1 MDRVFIRSIIMCLA
15 GTALVVLILNLLT
28 PVVYKAL
35 PNDYVR
41 TGIILDHISNKDTD
55 PEVVILGNSRGM
67 SGVDAGRM
75 SELTGLNVENYCSP
89 SQSLV
94 ESALYYDRL
103 PKSVKV
109 IIQCIDEKEFTD
121 NAMKMT
127 VPATVAFA
135 MSNYK
140 VGDFERSILR
150 DDDCAELEHS
160 RLIRNF
166 KARSSYKTG
175 ISNLIIRQL
184 DDDAPSDQIKDL
196 KYPYMYPSD
205 HSKTYDRDLDHLKQ
219 WIPTAVSQFNVSET
233 LSSFCQRIVHH
244 MADEG
249 VDVVF
254 AIMPNCPDLDWP
266 DEASEHF
273 VEYVMETLG
282 DISFI
287 DVLTRVP
294 SSGFYDPLHPNR
306 EGAEIITSEL
316 AKVVINR

>member
-1 MDRVFIRSIIMCLA
+1 MCLA
-15 GTALVVLILNLLT
+15 GTALVVLILNILT

-41 TGIILDHISNKDTD
+41 TGIILDHISNKDTV

-67 SGVDAGRM
+67 SGVDAGLM

-109 IIQCIDEKEFTD
+109 IIQCVDEKEFSD
-121 NAMKMT
+121 KAMTMT
-127 VPATVAFA
+127 VPARVAFA
-135 MSNYK
+135 MSNYR
-140 VGDFERSILR
+140 VGDFERSILSE
-150 DDDCAELEHS
+150 DDLSELEHS
-160 RLIRNF
+160 RIIRNF

-175 ISNLIIRQL
+175 ISNLIVRQL

-196 KYPYMYPSD
+196 KYPYMYPSN
-205 HSKTYDRDLDHLKQ
+205 HSKTYDRDLDHLRQ
-219 WIPTAVSQFNVSET
+219 WIPSPENAFPVSSN
-233 LSSFCQRIVHH
+233 LSSFCSGLVHH
-244 MADEG
+244 MAAKG
-249 VDVVF
+249 VVVIF
-254 AIMPNCPDLDWP
+254 AIMPNCPDLGWP
-266 DEASEHF
+266 DEASMR
-273 VEYVMETLG
+273 YVDHVRETLRG
-282 DISFI
+282 CPVADLF
-287 DVLTRVP
+287 TRVP

-316 AKVVINR
+316 AKAVINR